1 MPAGCAAVDQSEQRQ
16 PAAGSAGSFAC
27 RSEPGRVLLFG
38 KLPAGCSLLSWLKL
52 WLETGVVADIRPKMH
67 LRVWARH
74 ACHTML
80 PSVRCRLQHACL
92 NNACPTRLVT
102 S

>member
-27 RSEPGRVLLFG
+27 SSGPGESTSLWKAPGRVQSAVLAEF
-38 KLPAGCSLLSWLKL
+38 
-52 WLETGVVADIRPKMH
+52 WLETGVVADIRPKTH

-74 ACHTML
+74 ACHTVL
-80 PSVRCRLQHACL
+80 PSMRCRLQHACL